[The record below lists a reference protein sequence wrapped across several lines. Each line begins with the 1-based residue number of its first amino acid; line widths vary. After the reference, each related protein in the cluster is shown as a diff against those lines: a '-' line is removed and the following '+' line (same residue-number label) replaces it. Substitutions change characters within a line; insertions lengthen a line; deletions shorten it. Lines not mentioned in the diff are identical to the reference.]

1 MKSQEGYFKGD
12 SGIRLYFQLWQ
23 TSNTKTDKGLVCIT
37 HGQGEHS
44 ESYHRVRDQLL
55 QDQWSVIAWDLRGHG
70 RSAGARGEAPS
81 FDHYVRDY
89 QCFLDQAVEPL
100 EAYRKKQK
108 IYLAHSLG
116 GLIHLKLF
124 INQPELAAQKQVLSS
139 PLLGLD
145 IPFVSLDSPWARR
158 ALEWIPRLQMSE
170 GLAAELCSRDLE
182 IQIEYRK
189 DILRHTRLST
199 RVITQAIDAAAR
211 VQERAPLITGTILLL
226 APERDPIVDTKASLK
241 FFKNIGSKNKVLKV
255 YPQRRH
261 ELFNDLGRE
270 EVFKDMLDFLNTKA

>member
-12 SGIRLYFQLWQ
+12 GGIRLFFQFWE
-23 TSNTKTDKGLVCIT
+23 SPSPKGLVCIT
-37 HGQGEHS
+37 HGQGEHT
-44 ESYHRVRDQLL
+44 ESYHRLRDQLL
-55 QDQWSVIAWDLRGHG
+55 QDRWSVIAWDLRGHG
-70 RSAGARGEAPS
+70 RSAGGRGDAPS

-89 QCFLDQAVEPL
+89 QCFLEQVVEPL
-100 EAYRKKQK
+100 EAYAKLQK

-145 IPFVSLDSPWARR
+145 LPFVSLDGAWMRR
-158 ALEWIPRLQMSE
+158 ALEWIPRLQMNE
-170 GLAAELCSRDLE
+170 GLAAELCSRDPE
-182 IQIEYRK
+182 IQNEYRK

-199 RVITQAIDAAAR
+199 RVITQAIDAAKR
-211 VQERAPLITGTILLL
+211 VQERAPLVIGALLLL
-226 APERDPIVDTKASLK
+226 APERDPIVDTKASLR

-270 EVFKDMLDFLNTKA
+270 EVFKDLLDFLNQSKT